1 MCSSVGAMLIQ
12 RTSHRHRTMDRVV
25 CVWIVCHAN
34 ADYLCDT
41 LLMYVYSEEGRK
53 LEVEV
58 IINAEDFS
66 AKHNDKTKEGAED
79 DTKGFSWK

>member
-1 MCSSVGAMLIQ
+1 
-12 RTSHRHRTMDRVV
+12 
-25 CVWIVCHAN
+25 
-34 ADYLCDT
+34 
-41 LLMYVYSEEGRK
+41 MYVYSEEGRK